1 MDLDNQLLTSETIRM
16 LVSSVTD
23 SGNAQLS
30 ELEAE
35 RLLNAIARVQ
45 SGVPTGVQ
53 QPNGR
58 NREYS
63 HVHKCS
69 CAYGACERMR

>member
-58 NREYS
+58 NRE
-63 HVHKCS
+63 
-69 CAYGACERMR
+69 

>member
-1 MDLDNQLLTSETIRM
+1 MSTHHQPFLSSEVIQM
-16 LVSSVTD
+16 LVSSVTG
-23 SGNAQLS
+23 SGNKELS

-53 QPNGR
+53 NPTGQNVR
-58 NREYS
+58 
-63 HVHKCS
+63 H
-69 CAYGACERMR
+69 

>member
-1 MDLDNQLLTSETIRM
+1 MDIHSQLLSSEAIQM
-16 LVSSVTD
+16 LVSSVTN
-23 SGNAQLS
+23 SGKNSLT

-53 QPNGR
+53 NPNGQLR
-58 NREYS
+58 
-63 HVHKCS
+63 
-69 CAYGACERMR
+69 